1 MKKII
6 GVLLA
11 SVFMLNNN
19 FIVKASEQSLNVPIE
34 VIDSENMI
42 ESNNLKV
49 NDDLYELSELEIV
62 DDANY
67 KMTESLKKEK
77 NTLFNEYDNFK
88 VEKELN
94 KMNTRGSNTDPNNAY
109 LIETEVIYSDY
120 IEVENQQKWY
130 GMIVNDNAKLTAILE
145 NSSGLNSNMALF
157 KLDEPTMTLNLV
169 SYAINSNSAKKLD
182 YVGEQGI
189 YYLLVEGYS
198 GVGKFNF
205 AVFETNNIINEPN
218 DNINQSIQIEENTPI
233 KGTIDNMFD
242 IDLYKASYNSP
253 RILSVS
259 IDNLDYEVYVS
270 TDGQSFSNIGDKV
283 VSLKAGTYYYLV
295 ESPSGKYD
303 KNLEYELNVKTTKC
317 LPIETNP
324 IITHT
329 KDYDLILQTNLDGF
343 YSNTIITDDLYI
355 NGERIDF
362 SYDFENV
369 VDNSAG
375 YAKTTMKLTETSDQ
389 FVALTDRHLSELNS
403 VGYYEDILPTFVK
416 FNTNWFGSK
425 NLDKALILT
434 LCNTDMYVRR
444 TGRGAYSENYTFESP
459 HTTLVIDTDT
469 KKVVDV
475 MYPNYY
481 YLYGNQRF
489 SYTKHPSEYS
499 KQIKYWGRN

>member
-1 MKKII
+1 
-6 GVLLA
+6 
-11 SVFMLNNN
+11 ML
-19 FIVKASEQSLNVPIE
+19 
-34 VIDSENMI
+34 
-42 ESNNLKV
+42 ESNNLQV
-49 NDDLYELSELEIV
+49 NNDLYELSELEIV
-62 DDANY
+62 DNANY

-77 NTLFNEYDNFK
+77 NTLFNEYANFK

-120 IEVENQQKWY
+120 IEVENQQKWH

-145 NSSGLNSNMALF
+145 NSSELNSNIALF

-169 SYAINSNSAKKLD
+169 SYAINSNSSKKLD

-242 IDLYKASYNSP
+242 IDLYKANYNSP
-253 RILSVS
+253 RILSIS
-259 IDNLDYEVYVS
+259 IDNLDY
-270 TDGQSFSNIGDKV
+270 
-283 VSLKAGTYYYLV
+283 
-295 ESPSGKYD
+295 
-303 KNLEYELNVKTTKC
+303 
-317 LPIETNP
+317 
-324 IITHT
+324 
-329 KDYDLILQTNLDGF
+329 
-343 YSNTIITDDLYI
+343 
-355 NGERIDF
+355 
-362 SYDFENV
+362 
-369 VDNSAG
+369 
-375 YAKTTMKLTETSDQ
+375 
-389 FVALTDRHLSELNS
+389 
-403 VGYYEDILPTFVK
+403 FVK

-459 HTTLVIDTDT
+459 YTILVIDTDT

-489 SYTKHPSEYS
+489 YYTNHPSEYS
-499 KQIKYWGRN
+499 ELIKYWGRN